1 MSASRDKAVPGPR
14 DSWIPWL
21 FVGFFGVVLAAN
33 LTLAY
38 VAISTFTGLETDGY
52 YRKGLEYNRVIEAE
66 HRQAALG
73 WTVSVA
79 FDPTAERRGRLSVR
93 AFDGS
98 GKPLDGATV
107 TAQLFRPTQA
117 GYDKDIT
124 LHPAGAG
131 SYEAEFEL
139 PLRGQWD
146 IRTQIAHR
154 SDVYR
159 TVERIVTQ

>member
-1 MSASRDKAVPGPR
+1 MNAGRDTTPSTPR

-38 VAISTFTGLETDGY
+38 VAISTFTGLETDRY
-52 YRKGLEYNRVIEAE
+52 YHRGLEYNRVIEAE
-66 HRQAALG
+66 RRQAALG
-73 WTVSVA
+73 WTVSVD
-79 FDPTAERRGRLSVR
+79 FEPTASRHGRLSVL
-93 AFDGS
+93 AFDDG

-117 GYDKDIT
+117 GYDKRIT
-124 LHPAGAG
+124 LNPAGAG
-131 SYEAEFEL
+131 SYEAELEL

-146 IRTQIAHR
+146 IRTQIERR